1 MSKMRK
7 LFYAPGII
15 SLIGISF
22 SYSFMQKKVS
32 KKETIIELAVPKE
45 KIPGKK
51 EMAYF
56 NVAHILKEIN
66 RKRKINFLLDEDYLT
81 NKKKL
86 GIIQFEARKLKYT
99 FDTSSV
105 ILVKLSENTTYN
117 EFVKLI
123 NVCISDSI
131 QRFATW
137 DNYFAIFGEYPPQE
151 IKTDP
156 AFTCFLCGDVITLP
170 PPGKTFKEKVIFAF
184 KPYLTLQS
192 LILLTGWVT
201 LVLTFLYHKKKSKS
215 LH

>member
-15 SLIGISF
+15 SLIGIAF
-22 SYSFMQKKVS
+22 SYSFMQKIVP
-32 KKETIIELAVPKE
+32 KKETIIQLAVPKE
-45 KIPGKK
+45 KIPKQN

-86 GIIQFEARKLKYT
+86 GIIQFEARKLKYA

-105 ILVKLSENTTYN
+105 ILVKLSENTTYS

-131 QRFATW
+131 QRYATW

-151 IKTDP
+151 IKP
-156 AFTCFLCGDVITLP
+156 SAFTCFLCGDVIILP
-170 PPGKTFKEKVIFAF
+170 PPRKTFKERVIFAF

-192 LILLTGWVT
+192 LILLAGWVT
-201 LVLTFLYHKKKSKS
+201 LVLTFLYYKKRSNS